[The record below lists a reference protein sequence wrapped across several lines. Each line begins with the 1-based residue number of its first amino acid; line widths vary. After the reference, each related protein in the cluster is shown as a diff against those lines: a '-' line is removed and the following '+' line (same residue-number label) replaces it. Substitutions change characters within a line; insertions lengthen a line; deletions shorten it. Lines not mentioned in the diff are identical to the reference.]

1 MKTYRKLG
9 FDSEET
15 KKVVE
20 HLSILLANLHVHYQK
35 LRNYHWNVEGHEFF
49 ELHELFEQEYNA
61 VKLQIDEIAE
71 RIRVFG
77 KTPMSTLKEYLDI
90 AEIKETGTDL
100 SAKEMGKEV
109 LNDFEILL
117 SFMINAVDAAEN
129 VNDLAT
135 EDLIIGYIKRTEK
148 THWTFTLVSGRS

>member
-20 HLSILLANLHVHYQK
+20 HLNILLANLHVHYQK

-117 SFMINAVDAAEN
+117 SFMVNAVDAAEN

-148 THWTFTLVSGRS
+148 THWMLTAFLK

>member
-9 FDSEET
+9 FDSDET

-20 HLSILLANLHVHYQK
+20 HLNTLLANLHVHYQK
-35 LRNYHWNVEGHEFF
+35 LRNYHWNVEGHDFF

-61 VKLQIDEIAE
+61 VKIQIDEIAE

-77 KTPMSTLKEYLDI
+77 KKPMSTLQEYLNT

-100 SAKEMGKEV
+100 TSKDMVTEI
-109 LNDFEILL
+109 LNDFEVLL
-117 SFMINAVDAAEN
+117 SFMVDAVDAAEN

-148 THWTFTLVSGRS
+148 QHWMLTAFLK